1 MKLHRLVL
9 PALIAAAALAGSA
22 RAQLPVTPA
31 PDHVALLS
39 SPDPRLAQNKRLVYD
54 FWREVFEAG
63 HLELAGKYM
72 AESYLQHNPNVPTG
86 RAAFVEFFGQFKKPG
101 PIQPKVS
108 APLVSITADGDL
120 VVLGFVRELPDP
132 KEPGR
137 KYTTTW
143 FDMFRIADGK
153 IVEHWDPAE
162 KQAPRPAVADAAA
175 TEEELKAVTQRA
187 CEAFLRADLAAV
199 EQLLAPQF
207 TLVGSDGSV
216 QPREQALAEVRA
228 QDPKY
233 EVFRNRDMVAHA
245 YGDAATV
252 QGITSIKGTS
262 GGKPFA
268 LEVRFTDTL
277 VRMEGKWRIAVSH
290 VTRIPA
296 N

>member
-1 MKLHRLVL
+1 MKPNRLAVL
-9 PALIAAAALAGSA
+9 LGLSMLLLAGPG
-22 RAQLPVTPA
+22 RAQLAVTPA
-31 PDHVALLS
+31 PDHAALLA

-63 HLELAGKYM
+63 HLDLAPKYM

-86 RAAFVEFFGQFKKPG
+86 RAAFVEFFGRFKKPG
-101 PIQPKVS
+101 PIQSKVS
-108 APLVSITADGDL
+108 APLVSITAEGDL

-132 KEPGR
+132 NEPGH

-143 FDMFRIADGK
+143 FDMFRLENGK
-153 IVEHWDPAE
+153 IAEHWDPAE
-162 KQAPRPAVADAAA
+162 KQPPRTAPADAGAQ
-175 TEEELKAVTQRA
+175 EEEVKAVTQRA

-199 EQLLAPQF
+199 EDLLATGF

-216 QPREQALAEVRA
+216 QPREQALSEVRA
-228 QDPKY
+228 KEPKY
-233 EVFRNRDMVAHA
+233 EVFRNHDMVARV

-252 QGITSIKGTS
+252 QGITTLKGTS

-268 LEVRFTDTL
+268 LDVRFTDTL
-277 VRMEGKWRIAVSH
+277 VRSNGQWRIAVSH

-296 N
+296 P